1 MFCVKI
7 LIKLTEQ
14 FFQQEKSLAETAKA
28 EMWEECGFDVPLEHF
43 EEIQTFPSS
52 VGTRCEPITMFYT
65 EARLS
70 SSYRILTSGFSF
82 IALKLYFLK

>member
-1 MFCVKI
+1 
-7 LIKLTEQ
+7 
-14 FFQQEKSLAETAKA
+14 LAETAKA
-28 EMWEECGFDVPLEHF
+28 EMWEECGYDVPLEHF

-70 SSYRILTSGFSF
+70 SPLITTQSVKYVDIKYVHVYYYEL
-82 IALKLYFLK
+82 